1 MRPRSRTAGPHRAG
15 NTHSTVRPH
24 TPTRTYPARP
34 FVPAVA
40 QTCHSH
46 EHLQAIT
53 ITRRHRGTV
62 TVPAPVL
69 LRPVSPAEGPI
80 RATMKLYERGPPLSL
95 AEWTGLAPIGE
106 HPARG
111 FAIAQ
116 PTAPGRDVGRIWHIT
131 PAGHL
136 PRDQPPGAGRAG
148 STAAPPAA
156 GPADHLR
163 RDRRRA
169 QGSCG
174 LTGHPVQPV
183 RYVRSHPLIKFTFL
197 DQQGTDPAGPL
208 QPQTAILRPIASA
221 TSAERPQHR
230 DRPAAGHG
238 HSGAEL
244 PRRHYSLRCWPG
256 QPDRPGASCSGPPLV
271 PAQDS

>member
-24 TPTRTYPARP
+24 TPTRTHPARP

-46 EHLQAIT
+46 EHLQAMT

-69 LRPVSPAEGPI
+69 LRPISPAEGPI
-80 RATMKLYERGPPLSL
+80 RATMKLHERGPPLSL
-95 AEWTGLAPIGE
+95 AEWTGLAPISE

-116 PTAPGRDVGRIWHIT
+116 PTAPGRDVGRIWHI
-131 PAGHL
+131 PRPVIYHAISRLEQAGL
-136 PRDQPPGAGRAG
+136 VAPQPR
-148 STAAPPAA
+148 PAA

-163 RDRRRA
+163 RHRRRA

-174 LTGHPVQPV
+174 LIGHPVQPV
-183 RYVRSHPLIKFTFL
+183 RDARPHPLIKFTFL
-197 DQQGTDPAGPL
+197 DRAETDPAGPL
-208 QPQTAILRPIASA
+208 QPHKAILQPITSA

-238 HSGAEL
+238 HSGAEP
-244 PRRHYSLRCWPG
+244 PRRHYPLRCWPG
-256 QPDRPGASCSGPPLV
+256 LTAPAPAVPGRL
-271 PAQDS
+271 